1 MNIVMK
7 TKYVLREKAK
17 MNYVIPMKSV
27 SVSNVNRRNVL
38 KQMVIHV
45 IRKTIQ
51 MKIQ

>member
-7 TKYVLREKAK
+7 IKYVLREKAET
-17 MNYVIPMKSV
+17 NYVIRMKSV

-38 KQMVIHV
+38 KQMAIHV

-51 MKIQ
+51 M